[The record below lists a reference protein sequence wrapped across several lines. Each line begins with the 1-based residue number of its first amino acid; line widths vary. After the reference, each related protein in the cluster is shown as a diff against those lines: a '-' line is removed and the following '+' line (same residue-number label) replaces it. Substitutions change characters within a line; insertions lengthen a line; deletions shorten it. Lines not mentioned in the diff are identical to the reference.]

1 MRSCYALAVCALLA
15 APATAQQKPSNPQ
28 TLFKQTLLHD
38 AGTSKDIKSMLRSGR
53 GFVEPHPVFDDV
65 TGDGKADALVR
76 VMTGGAAGAVA
87 AYALS
92 TDGTKSS
99 NLRVVMRNQ
108 RLYRATLRVNS
119 ARNLVVRVPVYAA
132 GDTMCC
138 PSRARDRTYAWDAK
152 AKQMRRISM
161 VEFPLM

>member
-87 AYALS
+87 VYTLS
-92 TDGTKSS
+92 TDGTTSS
-99 NLRVVMRNQ
+99 DLKVVMRNQ
-108 RLYRATLRVNS
+108 RLYRATVKVDS
-119 ARNLVVRVPVYAA
+119 AHNLVVRTPVYAA
-132 GDTMCC
+132 GDTLCC
-138 PSRARDRTYAWDAK
+138 PSRARDRTYAWDAR
-152 AKQMRRISM
+152 AKQLRRIRM
-161 VEFPLM
+161 VEFPLV

>member
-15 APATAQQKPSNPQ
+15 APATAQQKPANPQ
-28 TLFKQTLLHD
+28 TLFKQTLLDD
-38 AGTSKDIKSMLRSGR
+38 ANTSSDVKSMLRSGR

-65 TGDGKADALVR
+65 TGDSKADALVR
-76 VMTGGAAGAVA
+76 VMTGGASGAVA
-87 AYALS
+87 TYVLS

-108 RLYRATLRVNS
+108 RLYRATMRVND
-119 ARNLVVRVPVYAA
+119 AHNLVVRVPVYAA

-152 AKQMRRISM
+152 ARQMRRISM

>member
-92 TDGTKSS
+92 TDGTTSS

-108 RLYRATLRVNS
+108 RLYRATLKVNS
-119 ARNLVVRVPVYAA
+119 AHNLVVRVPVYAA
-132 GDTMCC
+132 GDALCC

-161 VEFPLM
+161 VEFPLV

>member
-1 MRSCYALAVCALLA
+1 MPPA
-15 APATAQQKPSNPQ
+15 AS
-28 TLFKQTLLHD
+28 
-38 AGTSKDIKSMLRSGR
+38 
-53 GFVEPHPVFDDV
+53 DV
-65 TGDGKADALVR
+65 TSCEVLTRAGVLREASASLSLEAVARNAHGDGKADALVR